1 MRLQVLSDLHL
12 ESGSPPP
19 PAADADVVVLAGDI
33 HVGAAGLEWAQKQ
46 FVGKPV
52 VYVLGNHEFYHH
64 SIPELTEELKRKSNG
79 GDVRVLEN
87 DAVEIDGFTFLGC
100 TLWTD
105 YRVWPDEDAAMLLAG
120 ERMNDHYVIE
130 MRRQKRLFR
139 PWDAVKLF
147 ERSVAWLHQELPKH
161 DPARTIVVT
170 HHAPSRLSIPPFHLG
185 SPLNAAFVS
194 DLDEIIADSRVA
206 LWVHGHTH
214 ENVDYRI
221 ARTRVLSNQ
230 GGYAARPGKVL
241 PGFDPGLVVEI

>member
-1 MRLQVLSDLHL
+1 
-12 ESGSPPP
+12 
-19 PAADADVVVLAGDI
+19 VVLAGDI

-79 GDVRVLEN
+79 GAVRVLEN
-87 DAVEIDGFTFLGC
+87 DVFELHGFSFLGC
-100 TLWTD
+100 MLWTD
-105 YRVWPDEDAAMLLAG
+105 YRVWPDEEAAMLLAG
-120 ERMNDHYVIE
+120 ERMCDHTLIE
-130 MRRQKRLFR
+130 MRRQKRPFR

-147 ERSVAWLHQELPKH
+147 ERSVAWLYQEFPKH

-170 HHAPSRLSIPPFHLG
+170 HHAPSRLSIPPHHAG
-185 SPLNAAFVS
+185 DPLNAVFVS
-194 DLDEIIADSRVA
+194 DLDEIIADSRGV
-206 LWVHGHTH
+206 LWGHGHTH

-230 GGYAARPGKVL
+230 GGYAAKPGKVL
-241 PGFDPGLVVEI
+241 PGFDLELVVEV